1 MNITEIKTITL
12 PLSSLHE
19 NTGQIEG
26 VHANPRVLRD
36 EKYRA
41 LVKSLKEDNL
51 TGVLPLK
58 IYDNGGEWVV
68 LGGNMRLKA
77 LQEIGA
83 KECACIVIPSDTPAE
98 TLNKIVIVDNS
109 TFGEWDMDMLAN
121 EWDAAALKD
130 WGVDVPRVIADEEP
144 PTDLDAEQK
153 NKPFIAK
160 ITFENAGLLQKFID
174 DNKGLIEEYGGT
186 ISVSGGEL

>member
-41 LVKSLKEDNL
+41 LVASLKEDNL

-83 KECACIVIPSDTPAE
+83 TECACIVIPSDTPAE
-98 TLNKIVIVDNS
+98 VLNKIVIVDNS

-121 EWDAAALKD
+121 DWDAEELKN
-130 WGVDVPRVIADEEP
+130 WGVDVPPVPEESSSEGDADTHTHTHTMRP
-144 PTDLDAEQK
+144 R
-153 NKPFIAK
+153 
-160 ITFENAGLLQKFID
+160 
-174 DNKGLIEEYGGT
+174 
-186 ISVSGGEL
+186 

>member
-83 KECACIVIPSDTPAE
+83 KECACIVIPQETPAE

-109 TFGEWDMDMLAN
+109 TFGEWDMDALAN

-130 WGVDVPRVIADEEP
+130 WGADVPV
-144 PTDLDAEQK
+144 
-153 NKPFIAK
+153 
-160 ITFENAGLLQKFID
+160 FEDLQKDTEDADTHTHTHTGRGVRGDCSKCVFIRSNERD
-174 DNKGLIEEYGGT
+174 D
-186 ISVSGGEL
+186 SM